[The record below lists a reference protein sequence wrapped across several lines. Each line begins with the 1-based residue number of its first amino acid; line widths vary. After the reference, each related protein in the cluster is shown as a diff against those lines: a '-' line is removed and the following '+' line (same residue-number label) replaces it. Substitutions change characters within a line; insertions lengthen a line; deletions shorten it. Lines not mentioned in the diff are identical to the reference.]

1 MRKSVRRFD
10 GKPFLF
16 LGGFHSE
23 NNVHNV
29 HAARAYARI
38 ARAKGLNAR
47 VVRWKDGSGVYV
59 NRRFNKVR
67 PSKSLAESRR
77 RWRSELS
84 DVEDEVNMFGGVDG
98 IRFFGNEFMK
108 STMDTEAGAYTEDGL
123 NAFKRSITPREF
135 KPELEL
141 EVSWVGIDPGA
152 NDVLAAWNKMI
163 LADFVQNEEAY
174 RQSSIGRAEQFP
186 LDSVPPDERDDL
198 ALANVLNIEEWIDA
212 MAEDNV
218 RPVWINNIGSRSNM
232 NVQQY
237 ESPKFN
243 VGAPSN
249 RYYGIERTGDSIFDF
264 EMQPRRYQVAM
275 SWTDEE
281 GYVSEI
287 PLMAFGSKAKA
298 QEYLNNLIEI
308 GNENGGEI
316 SIATDFTLNRQTG
329 EIVEDEAW
337 VFPLDLVE
345 FDIIRE
351 DKNSIHGEVNA
362 IQNVARGMNVDEKSD
377 LPGAFTGSQVNAIW
391 KDMIVD
397 EQPERLANETRLTNA
412 RLDEI
417 LAEEADMVYEA
428 TQEYGAPDNPGVLNP
443 TLNQQVR
450 EQQRRFQTMVDIY
463 LKLLETLENAES
475 ATPEMRESFIEG
487 FAIQLQNELGWSID
501 EFEYVI
507 NRQMQERARAEMS
520 PEDAIRQRLINDMFN
535 QVKVFGEDSEV
546 G

>member
-10 GKPFLF
+10 GKPFLL
-16 LGGFHSE
+16 LGGFQSK
-23 NNVHNV
+23 NNVRNV
-29 HAARAYARI
+29 NAARAYARI

-47 VVRWKDGSGVYV
+47 VVQWKDASGVYV
-59 NRRFNKVR
+59 NRRFNRVQPR
-67 PSKSLAESRR
+67 KSLAESRR
-77 RWRSELS
+77 LWRSELS
-84 DVEDEVNMFGGVDG
+84 DVEDEINMFGGVDG
-98 IRFFGNEFMK
+98 IRFFGSEFMK
-108 STMDTEAGAYTEDGL
+108 STMDTQAGAYTEKGL
-123 NAFKRSITPREF
+123 DAFKRKIAPREF
-135 KPELEL
+135 SPELEL
-141 EVSWVGIDPGA
+141 DFTWVGIDPGS

-174 RQSSIGRAEQFP
+174 RQSSIGKAEQYP
-186 LDSVPPDERDDL
+186 EDSVPPDELDMIRE
-198 ALANVLNIEEWIDA
+198 ANIINVEQWIDA
-212 MAEDNV
+212 MAQDNV

-232 NVQQY
+232 AVQRY
-237 ESPKFN
+237 ESPNFN
-243 VGAPSN
+243 VGAPSY

-287 PLMAFGSKAKA
+287 PLMAFGSKDKA

-316 SIATDFTLNRQTG
+316 SIATDFSLNRQTG
-329 EIVEDEAW
+329 EVDEDEAW

-351 DKNSIHGEVNA
+351 DRNSIHGEVNT

-391 KDMIVD
+391 KDMIID
-397 EQPERLANETRLTNA
+397 EQPERLQDEPRLTNE

-443 TLNQQVR
+443 TLNEQVR
-450 EQQRRFQTMVDIY
+450 EQQRRFQVMMDVY
-463 LKLLETLENAES
+463 LNLLQTLENAED
-475 ATPEMRESFIEG
+475 ATPEMREAFIQG
-487 FAIQLQNELGWSID
+487 FEIQLENELGWTVD
-501 EFEYVI
+501 QFEYVI
-507 NRQMQERARAEMS
+507 NRQMQENMRSQMS
-520 PEDAIRQRLINDMFN
+520 PEDQMRQRLINDMFN

>member
-29 HAARAYARI
+29 NAARAYARI

-59 NRRFNKVR
+59 NRRFNKVQPR
-67 PSKSLAESRR
+67 KSLAESRR
-77 RWRSELS
+77 LWRSELS

-98 IRFFGNEFMK
+98 IRFFGSEFMK
-108 STMDTEAGAYTEDGL
+108 STMDTEAGAYTEKGL
-123 NAFKRSITPREF
+123 DAFKRKITPRQF
-135 KPELEL
+135 TPELEL
-141 EVSWVGIDPGA
+141 DFTWVGIDPGS

-174 RQSSIGRAEQFP
+174 RQSSIGKAEQYP
-186 LDSVPPDERDDL
+186 EDSVPPDELEQLRD
-198 ALANVLNIEEWIDA
+198 ANIINVEEWIDA
-212 MAEDNV
+212 MAQDNV

-232 NVQQY
+232 AVQRY
-237 ESPKFN
+237 ESPNFN
-243 VGAPSN
+243 VGAPSY

-275 SWTDEE
+275 SWTDDE

-287 PLMAFGSKAKA
+287 PLMAFGSKDKA

-308 GNENGGEI
+308 GNETGGEI
-316 SIATDFTLNRQTG
+316 TIATDFSLNRQTG
-329 EIVEDEAW
+329 EIDEDEGW

-351 DKNSIHGEVNA
+351 DRNSIHGEVNT
-362 IQNVARGMNVDEKSD
+362 IQNIARGMNVDEKSD

-391 KDMIVD
+391 KDMIID
-397 EQPERLANETRLTNA
+397 EQPERLQDEPRLTNE

-443 TLNQQVR
+443 TLNEQVR
-450 EQQRRFQTMVDIY
+450 EQQRRFQVMMDVY
-463 LKLLETLENAES
+463 LNLLKTLENAED
-475 ATPEMRESFIEG
+475 ATPEMREAFIQG
-487 FAIQLQNELGWSID
+487 FEIQLENELGWSVD
-501 EFEYVI
+501 QFEYVI
-507 NRQMQERARAEMS
+507 NQQMQEQMRSQMS
-520 PEDAIRQRLINDMFN
+520 PEDQMRQRLINDMFN